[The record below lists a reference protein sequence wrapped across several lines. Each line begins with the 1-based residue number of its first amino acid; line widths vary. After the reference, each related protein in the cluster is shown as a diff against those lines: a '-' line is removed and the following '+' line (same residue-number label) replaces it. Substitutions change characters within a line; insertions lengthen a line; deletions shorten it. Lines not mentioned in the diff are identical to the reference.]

1 MRTGFVF
8 GLAVAM
14 AHTYKAKTGALYGFE
29 YRGREVGSGLIVAG
43 SAAVNVDRRGPDA
56 GWYEYKHAY
65 QTPDAAGKEFDEVFH
80 LGHYHGK
87 GDFFFKDAKFHELR
101 AEYAS
106 CNGTTLGHG
115 ESLLGNVYRFDTQLQ
130 GFSRNHSRPL
140 VLYRKASFNSNHWN
154 IGQ

>member
-8 GLAVAM
+8 GLAAAM
-14 AHTYKAKTGALYGFE
+14 ALPAAAVDIAFKDAKAGVVEMSGDGTGDVISRKSDTYKAKTGALYGFE

-80 LGHYHGK
+80 LGHYRGK

-101 AEYAS
+101 AE
-106 CNGTTLGHG
+106 
-115 ESLLGNVYRFDTQLQ
+115 
-130 GFSRNHSRPL
+130 
-140 VLYRKASFNSNHWN
+140 
-154 IGQ
+154 